1 MRIGTDARQASP
13 HPFLRPVMP
22 MPQSL
27 YPALVLLAM
36 EPIEAFPYKPPTRG
50 ILGARDGSLLV
61 SFGP

>member
-1 MRIGTDARQASP
+1 
-13 HPFLRPVMP
+13 MP